1 MPENP
6 TSENERQFNP
16 ELHKEALSNLDQNFN
31 LDNVSKNLS
40 NIQETIDP
48 YNPGIRQQKEIDTDV
63 EFDQGALYDAASGFW
78 NSFVVGTVEG
88 AFNLLPTISNA
99 IHETEFANDWI
110 ENVNK
115 VSENFEYIY
124 SDDYYKPIKEFGD
137 ITSSHFWAGL
147 GNGIGFVAGI
157 AKFAK
162 AGQMLSKG
170 SRAIARGEKLI
181 EGTSDAYKAGAKA
194 RYAID
199 DAVKNIFNKSKT
211 GKVVKKTPKF
221 NEGIVGK
228 VDDAV
233 EKSMRLNL
241 NKIKKLSEKSI
252 KNSARMGSFIG
263 GTTMM
268 YNMVQDEARE
278 AGLDPTSAARFSLG
292 VASLV
297 SLTEGAAL
305 EWIGKIPARS
315 IQKQIVKAASKK
327 TFKGAA
333 RKSPKQLMDSFL
345 PNYTK
350 ALRGIDLFEGAAIE
364 FGQEFSQTY
373 IEEGAKQ
380 MYDEIFADE
389 KATEG
394 KGKFG
399 KEVFDL
405 ESDSFGGFF
414 TDGKDSKSTFTNSV
428 FAGIL
433 GGIIGGG
440 MAGMKLRAYPGE
452 RNIGNESLFNLVAD
466 DVIRD
471 KTKNRDDIKLALDKA
486 LKKKQITQSDYKVT
500 GEIIDEMAEFVDQQK
515 VVSAINDP
523 VAQYQLFNLNRAFK
537 NIQSKIVTDEEVRE
551 KSGDIIDAQVEESV
565 KLNQEKNSLFKT
577 LIDAIRVNYSEILEL
592 RKPETLNAN
601 EFSDK
606 VLAYQAIAEKIV
618 GGAIT
623 TQEDLNQEID
633 KVYKTDFK
641 EKVSK
646 AKKEGR
652 LAGEITEE
660 EYQEFKEG
668 NVSQERVNYLASKII
683 DEQDFTEREQEM
695 ADALKTEV
703 EEAKEKMLKEKEK
716 EKKEEKPKEKKTE
729 KTETFDAFKYREGL
743 KSLTAEEL
751 AQEKENLENKENKD
765 SNKKEKLSAIE
776 MQEFSNE
783 LKNPTKEKK
792 EEGKKEEKKE
802 SKPTEE
808 TKEPTTYRTNTSL
821 KQAINDKS
829 ITEDDI
835 RETYNQA
842 LSDIKNK
849 KNRRSASVI
858 KNEIEKRAEKD
869 ERFSNAIKP
878 KKDEKTEGSK
888 ETDKDSKE
896 ETKPEAKQEEKIEE
910 VEVEEIKPTTK
921 ETTDI
926 VKIEKETSV
935 EVLREYD
942 NAEINAIAKNS
953 NNEAVEGLGQLIS
966 KDVKEVEGG
975 KAEQEVYQYGV
986 IQRITSEDGSKIQRV
1001 TDHYGKVYG
1010 IPIINLTMDAKEAG
1024 FFFDGKKEFSLTQ
1037 KQITDFFNS
1046 KFGKPKTEEDV
1057 VEETKEDVGDS
1068 NLTGDNT
1075 VSGDETP
1082 STINQ
1087 QDKLDEK
1094 KNQKN
1099 QKEAEDRKDQIK
1111 SFRRKKGKEK
1121 KQRKGILS
1129 KAAESQ
1135 KIADNLQLYQKIKE
1149 HFKKMF
1155 PMIPVSTV
1163 DILFDK
1169 YGVEILGKVSQ
1180 EGITISN
1187 EAFQSTLA
1195 HEFAHVYIDLIADK
1209 KIVSLALDWIKG
1221 TKFFTNAQKAY
1232 SNDTVQTQAM
1242 EALVQAMSENAIP
1255 KLEEKL
1261 SKNQITKWLSIA
1273 KKLWR
1278 TIKRMF
1284 TGYSPSNYIDYLSDS
1299 LVFNS
1304 KPIMVET
1311 SYLEG
1316 IEKYERK
1323 ALDTTD
1329 ANFNNEFLLN
1339 YIKKFTINAL
1349 FFRDT
1354 SFQAQNILGDIKEIF
1369 SEELAE
1375 GDAQTN
1381 KLNYKYNLLKEE
1393 NNKFDGVNF
1402 NDLSYLDQTEIL
1414 LNETIYEDGITY
1426 KQHINNV
1433 VEYLV
1438 HLPTEQIDEIE
1449 INKSIKENEKSE
1461 SEKGKIEKEAIKGS
1475 KKMITSVNALLARLI
1490 NSQGQMIH
1498 NDEAYAYLTNAAMKS
1513 STTEELM
1520 SRIAEDSKK
1529 GNNEVPLALY
1539 NTLLAL
1545 QEYDEQFGTDS
1556 LQTVLHQSLSNQ
1568 SIPQKAILIKKDK
1581 EGLKEI
1587 QIRDV
1592 SQSNKRKSRTLN
1604 LKLRLTSAPFLAS
1617 PIVGT
1622 EEDQGKK
1629 KSIAELLKQLIN
1641 RKERSMYGFGFTD
1654 KLLRFELNE
1663 VNRLGNVLFDVNGEF
1678 HVEEYTN
1685 WLINDEQNLN
1695 KKNDKGKLTKRAKAL
1710 QDIANEIDVK
1720 KRQNLSIKFFMS
1732 DILNTAAEQ
1741 LTKDKNPENKRYKG
1755 KFAEDK
1761 GRVNTLM
1768 NFASQM
1774 YDGSIQN
1781 ANMFINSSGNT
1792 VSTIRFGSAL
1802 NRIFADISNRGRFA
1816 KEKNNSK
1823 VKTKDGDV
1831 YLFRDNPVFNS
1842 IYQTGIFKW
1851 AIDDAVNYFGD
1862 SVKEHSA
1869 LSGID
1874 LFISQFMFFSND
1886 QDRSRYY
1893 QKVMINDRSHSNYIQ
1908 VDRLD
1913 NDAIKNRL
1921 NEQRRVDQYHLN
1933 QGYKKLKN
1941 EEQKKKYLEEW
1952 NKLSYNFAYDV
1963 DGEVV
1968 VKSFDPIYLKAETDE
1983 KLDSQLEKNNLSE
1996 IEKKGIK
2003 KKVSAIKKETS
2014 ILKKVLTKVGL
2025 LDTVQKDHVGKDGK
2039 YKTIDE
2045 MILSYVLNER
2055 VNRLAI
2061 NDILSEPVATRL
2073 IKKGKV
2079 DKSNILKRNSGF
2091 DSTGLRVDLS
2101 DKKTMTVVYEMN
2113 DKDGN
2118 PISDSFLWRSKG
2130 MTEAIQKQ
2138 LGDKQLD
2145 PISYNSKDGEYMINN
2160 KGENIYHKNSSVNY
2174 FGDEENNNI
2183 VEMAKAMMGDNYEE
2197 SNFYRIA
2204 KMLEMLEEKYGDT
2217 HYIQIIDKDAIKG
2230 SKADIK
2236 AMKVEELYNAVSEN
2250 DFDKIKNSKYEYVS
2264 QNFYIPFNENKE
2276 AKELNRQFAKLSTQ
2290 GVKIWTN
2297 NSDQENALN
2306 ESKQLEE
2313 KIIEYIWEQMGL
2325 EEGEDNYL
2333 NSREFDKLFNTE
2345 EILNELLKKVDDL
2358 QDPDTSEL
2366 LKDIIK
2372 YNKKEGKILD
2382 RARRNKK
2389 RLEAIE
2395 NRTPEQQEDLDEAQ
2409 SVLDNK
2415 KTINK
2420 IDHPAMTPQLK
2431 QVILSRLQSKG
2442 LDVRVPGAYLK
2453 MVPDM
2458 DNRLK
2463 ENEIILPY
2471 SMFGQGEEAKKQAEK
2486 FLKEQNEKGGLFVPG
2501 VRVPASDAISTINA
2515 RVVGFI
2521 EGDANI
2527 AILPHSFTIKS
2538 DADHDGDK
2546 VFIYKPDV
2554 RVKDGKTVINE
2565 NSKANEIYKIINRLS
2580 QSQDYKQRIEDGTI
2594 NLDEFEKFVE
2604 EIDEELKQGET
2615 EGEADVKEG
2624 VDEIFKQTPELAEI
2638 GTERQY
2644 SAYLNSVFPNNK
2656 IFYKGAKKG
2665 LSKFNYSESLQKE
2678 RGNKFGSG
2686 IYLTSNEEYAN
2697 QFAQKNDGKK
2707 YTVLVDNS
2715 NVVSFKNKVA
2725 FLQAI
2730 SKTTVPTAEQ
2740 IDEYVKNLQKENK
2753 ILYIEKSG
2761 VTDELVIGNENQYQI
2776 LGSKEDVQAFKDFV
2790 SKKTSKKTEGLPS
2803 KFDFA
2808 SSSEMSATDARMSFG
2823 ETAVGI
2829 LAVAGKLNS
2838 ALYQANTRFR
2848 EETEITIDGVTYN
2861 LNGVGVNEYDKTS
2874 NDLAMLLQG
2883 ALDMA
2888 SNPILLRSGID
2899 GRNINVVVA
2908 MLIGGIPLKTVIK
2921 FINKKEVKSYYT
2933 QDQFENN
2940 AYTEKANKNK
2950 FEKTLSKEIEKQKE
2964 DSEERNNLETLQY
2977 FSQLSQELNA
2987 VTSIVQLDGDLPN
3000 DGYLLR
3006 DLKKVFNTIK
3016 SEESKTKLNYNN
3028 YSQKPFVR
3036 HYEKLV
3042 DAAIGLMSHHFITEN
3057 QNYYKEIEAIQ
3068 NSRNYSDVR
3077 EYDPSVEKRRVDD
3090 LFSLMI
3096 SQNLLDE
3103 SQIADILENG
3113 VTTIIEDLKDTVL
3126 ESIEYSYKQITGDA
3140 TVTDYVNEKIET
3152 IKGKAKTTARNN
3164 YSLLFKYLKEDINI
3178 DGAKTNLGAYI
3189 ENVLTENENDIEKVN
3204 QFLQKNTEL
3213 EIGKGPKKNLKKL
3226 VDTVKDYKDFKEIKS
3241 IESLETNEKANNKFI
3256 KLLQLRNVVDPITDV
3271 SESVLSG
3278 KQDIRFLTSTQK
3290 QIAKRDFE
3298 KLSYQEQ
3305 NRFLAYQLF
3314 KYGLSNK
3321 LGSIISIMPNS
3332 YTLEYLKE
3340 ISNIKSR
3347 GEKEK
3352 KVYDLKQFRLA
3363 QSYNDLNYPI
3373 KKYKKNVFLEEEGKS
3388 LYAFIENK
3396 YGPPN
3401 AIKGADGV
3409 RFTIE
3414 GDENLYQFKKV
3425 EGTGRS
3431 EVIKIKSFAAE
3442 RKLDYIVFNNE
3453 ETVNL
3458 EDAEDLKKRCK
3469 IIKN

>member
-16 ELHKEALSNLDQNFN
+16 EMHQEAIRSLEENFDLDAIAQDFTEM
-31 LDNVSKNLS
+31 
-40 NIQETIDP
+40 QETEDP
-48 YNPGIRQQKEIDTDV
+48 YSPGFKTQKETFTES

-124 SDDYYKPIKEFGD
+124 SDDYYKPIEKFGD

-221 NEGIVGK
+221 NEGITGK

-233 EKSMRLNL
+233 EQSMRLNL

-252 KNSARMGSFIG
+252 KNSARIGSFIG

-333 RKSPKQLMDSFL
+333 KKSPKQLMDSFL

-350 ALRGIDLFEGAAIE
+350 ALRGIDLFEGAAVE
-364 FGQEFSQTY
+364 FGQEFGQTY

-466 DVIRD
+466 DVIRG

-537 NIQSKIVTDEEVRE
+537 NIQSKIATDEEVRE
-551 KSGDIIDAQVEESV
+551 KSGDIIDSQVEESV

-716 EKKEEKPKEKKTE
+716 EKKEEKPKETKTE
-729 KTETFDAFKYREGL
+729 KTETFDAFKYKEGL

-751 AQEKENLENKENKD
+751 AQEKENLEDKENKD

-776 MQEFSNE
+776 IQEFSNE

-910 VEVEEIKPTTK
+910 VEPTTD
-921 ETTDI
+921 TT
-926 VKIEKETSV
+926 T
-935 EVLREYD
+935 
-942 NAEINAIAKNS
+942 
-953 NNEAVEGLGQLIS
+953 
-966 KDVKEVEGG
+966 
-975 KAEQEVYQYGV
+975 EQ
-986 IQRITSEDGSKIQRV
+986 
-1001 TDHYGKVYG
+1001 
-1010 IPIINLTMDAKEAG
+1010 
-1024 FFFDGKKEFSLTQ
+1024 
-1037 KQITDFFNS
+1037 
-1046 KFGKPKTEEDV
+1046 KTEEPV

-1082 STINQ
+1082 PAINQ

-1099 QKEAEDRKDQIK
+1099 QKEAEDRKNQIK
-1111 SFRRKKGKEK
+1111 GFKRKKGGKKE
-1121 KQRKGILS
+1121 QRKGILS

-1135 KIADNLQLYQKIKE
+1135 KIADNPQLYQKIKE

-1163 DILFDK
+1163 DMLFDK
-1169 YGVEILGKVSQ
+1169 YGVEVLGKVSQ

-1187 EAFQSTLA
+1187 EAFQSTLV
-1195 HEFAHVYIDLIADK
+1195 HEFAHVYLDLIADK
-1209 KIVSLALDWIKG
+1209 EIVSLALDWIKG

-1232 SNDTVQTQAM
+1232 PNDTVQTQAM

-1261 SKNQITKWLSIA
+1261 SNNQITKWLSIA

-1349 FFRDT
+1349 FFKDT

-1568 SIPQKAILIKKDK
+1568 SIPQKAVLIKKDK
-1581 EGLKEI
+1581 EGLKQI
-1587 QIRDV
+1587 QIYDV
-1592 SQSNKRKSRTLN
+1592 SQSKKRKSRTLN
-1604 LKLRLTSAPFLAS
+1604 LKLTLTSVPFLAL

-1622 EEDQGKK
+1622 EEDHGKK

-1641 RKERSMYGFGFTD
+1641 RKERAMYGFGFTD

-1663 VNRLGNVLFDVNGEF
+1663 VNMLGNILFDTNGQF

-1732 DILNTAAEQ
+1732 DVLNTAAEQ

-1768 NFASQM
+1768 NFTSQM
-1774 YDGSIQN
+1774 YDSSIQN

-1802 NRIFADISNRGRFA
+1802 NRIFADISNRGKFA

-1851 AIDDAVNYFGD
+1851 AIDDAVNYLGD
-1862 SVKEHSA
+1862 SIKEHRG

-1886 QDRSRYY
+1886 QNRSRYY

-1983 KLDSQLEKNNLSE
+1983 KLDSELEKNNLSE

-2003 KKVSAIKKETS
+2003 KKVSEIKKETS

-2174 FGDEENNNI
+2174 FGDKESNNI

-2297 NSDQENALN
+2297 NSNQEDALN

-2409 SVLDNK
+2409 SILDNK

-2554 RVKDGKTVINE
+2554 KVKDGKTVINE
-2565 NSKANEIYKIINRLS
+2565 NSKANEIYETINRLS

-2604 EIDEELKQGET
+2604 EIDKELKQGET

-2624 VDEIFKQTPELAEI
+2624 VDEIFKETPELAEI

-2644 SAYLNSVFPNNK
+2644 SAYLNSVFSNNK

-2790 SKKTSKKTEGLPS
+2790 SKKTTKKTEGLPS

-2921 FINKKEVKSYYT
+2921 FINKKEVKLYYT

-3016 SEESKTKLNYNN
+3016 SEKSKTKLNYNN
-3028 YSQKPFVR
+3028 YSQRPFVR

-3189 ENVLTENENDIEKVN
+3189 ENVLNENENDIEKAN
-3204 QFLQKNTEL
+3204 QFLQNNTEL

-3340 ISNIKSR
+3340 ISNIKSK